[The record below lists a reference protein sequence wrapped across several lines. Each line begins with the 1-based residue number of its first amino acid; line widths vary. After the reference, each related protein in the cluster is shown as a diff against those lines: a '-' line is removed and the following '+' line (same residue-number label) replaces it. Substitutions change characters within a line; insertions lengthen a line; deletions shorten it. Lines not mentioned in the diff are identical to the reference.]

1 MLFQHLPIRKKL
13 LRIILLINGIV
24 LFITGVTFFIYEY
37 YSFRKATKEKLG
49 TIGKIISANSTA
61 ALAFDAADDATETL
75 AALRTEPHIAA
86 ACLYDS
92 TGKAFAS
99 YRAASYTDSLP
110 GKPLRDGY
118 YFTKLNLRGFQP
130 VLLDDKRLGTLYL
143 QYNMSVM
150 YERMGSYALII
161 AVVLLLS
168 FVLAYILVRFLK
180 KSISVPILS
189 LADTANIIHGRKDYT
204 VRAVKWGND
213 EVGTLTD
220 AFNQMLDQIHHQDV
234 QLREFNQQLEQKV
247 KERTAQLELANKEL
261 ESFSYTV
268 SHDLR
273 APLRAIVGFTSIL
286 EEDYTS
292 KLDDEARR
300 ITAVIKGN
308 THKMAR
314 LIDDLLAFSRLGR
327 QEITKA
333 PVDMEAMVKET
344 THNLASQT
352 DTSKV
357 KWTIHPLP
365 VVPANANM
373 IQQAWVNLISNAV
386 KYSANH
392 ATPEIEIGSF
402 KHDGQVVFFIKDNG
416 VGFDSQYKD
425 KLFKVFQRLHR
436 SDEFEGT
443 GIGLALVEKIVV
455 RQGGSVWAES
465 EINKGACFYFSLPY

>member
-1 MLFQHLPIRKKL
+1 MLFQNLPIRKKL

-24 LFITGVTFFIYEY
+24 LFITCVTFFFYEY
-37 YSFRKATKEKLG
+37 YSFRKATAEKLR

-61 ALAFDAADDATETL
+61 ALAFDATDDATETL
-75 AALRTEPHIAA
+75 AALRTEPHIVA

-92 TGKAFAS
+92 TGKAFAH
-99 YRAASYTDSLP
+99 YLASDHTDSLP
-110 GKPLRDGY
+110 RQPFRDGY
-118 YFTKLNLRGFQP
+118 YFTKLYLHGFQP
-130 VLLDDKRLGTLYL
+130 VMLEEKRLGTLYL
-143 QYNMSVM
+143 QYNMSAM
-150 YERMGSYALII
+150 YERLGSYALII
-161 AVVLLLS
+161 AVVMLLS
-168 FVLAYILVRFLK
+168 FILAYILVRFLK

-189 LADTANIIHGRKDYT
+189 LADTANIIYNRKDYT
-204 VRAVKWGND
+204 VRAVKFGND
-213 EVGTLTD
+213 EMGTLTD
-220 AFNQMLDQIHHQDV
+220 AFNQMLEQIHHQDV
-234 QLREFNQQLEQKV
+234 RLREFNQQLEQKV
-247 KERTAQLELANKEL
+247 KERTAQLELVNKEL

-286 EEDYTS
+286 EEDYAS
-292 KLDDEARR
+292 QLDDEARR
-300 ITAVIKGN
+300 ITDVIKGN

-333 PVDMEAMVKET
+333 PVNMAAVVKET
-344 THNLASQT
+344 IQTLASQT
-352 DTSKV
+352 DTSRV
-357 KWTIHPLP
+357 QWIVHPLP
-365 VVPANANM
+365 VVPANENM

-392 ATPEIEIGSF
+392 ETPEIEIGSF
-402 KHDGQVVFFIKDNG
+402 GRNGQAVFFVKDNG